1 MESTSNYRN
10 YLEFLPTIGILV
22 FMGLY
27 FYASTLY
34 PGGSQNNVNSVGFDW
49 VHNYWCNLM
58 NLQGINGQPNPAR
71 PIAITGMVILC
82 TSLALFFIQFA
93 NKVATVRSWKVI
105 IKLFGII
112 SMVLAVLI
120 FTRYHD
126 LMTTLSSVFGI
137 FVVIG
142 VIWEIYKSNM
152 PYFKISGLLCIL
164 LLIVNNY
171 VYYTQHGIEY
181 LPLLQKLT
189 FVFVLAWIV
198 GINYKMTRKNG

>member
-1 MESTSNYRN
+1 
-10 YLEFLPTIGILV
+10 
-22 FMGLY
+22 MGLY